1 MYYIVY
7 GDQLAHHGIK
17 GQKKGLRRY
26 QNPDGSLTPAG
37 RIRYGVGKKRSSSKS
52 DSSVSTDTL
61 KNVQSVIKSGKELQ
75 KAGKAIVN
83 ESMKKTAQKN
93 EPRGS
98 KFDVD
103 LSTISDKDLQRVV
116 NRMNLERQY
125 KQLKPK
131 QINKG
136 QKMVDDI
143 LNYGGSALS
152 IAGGAVSLALAIK
165 KLKEG

>member
-1 MYYIVY
+1 MEYTYLV
-7 GDQLAHHGIK
+7 HHGIK

-37 RIRYGVGKKRSSSKS
+37 RIRYGVGEARRKVSEASSK
-52 DSSVSTDTL
+52 DV

-165 KLKEG
+165 KLEEG